1 MKMRNALKEAHTM
14 YNCNLCMKSF
24 FQILIDYF
32 YKSFG
37 IPFIPSFITI
47 HLSVSTTLIH
57 TCLIAPLV
65 RRDPQSC
72 RIVHS
77 QCPSR
82 QLTVVSV
89 FAIIAFL
96 INLLSF
102 LLTDLLLRV

>member
-1 MKMRNALKEAHTM
+1 MRNALQEAYTM
-14 YNCNLCMKSF
+14 NVAIIMHEIS

-77 QCPSR
+77 EYPSR

-102 LLTDLLLRV
+102 LLTDLLLRL